1 MRFKKFYNFSL
12 AELMES
18 KINDEELLEWLL
30 TYLARKA
37 VFGTEACSQIKKEA
51 ETENIRIS
59 PQRIRKVLEKFGFA
73 KGRKSE
79 MGETN
84 IPGSHAKTWTFKAS
98 EICLTDKGK
107 REVFN
112 RFKKT
117 YKQDW
122 VVVGG
127 GAMKRDEFITKME
140 KELK

>member
-1 MRFKKFYNFSL
+1 MKLRNYL
-12 AELMES
+12 TET
-18 KINDEELLEWLL
+18 KIGDDELLEWLL

-51 ETENIRIS
+51 EKESIKIS

-73 KGRKSE
+73 KGTKSKA
-79 MGETN
+79 GEKS
-84 IPGSHAKTWTFKAS
+84 IPGSHTKQWDFSPS
-98 EICLTDKGK
+98 EICLTDAGR

-112 RFKKT
+112 RFKKN
-117 YKQDW
+117 YKNDW

-127 GAMKRDEFITKME
+127 GAMKRDEFIKKME